1 MKKLILLLIIFYM
14 TFTYNIYGSEPFT
27 ILKEK
32 IDKVFNILNDPTYSD
47 ESIKDEQYK
56 NLWDVVEDTFDFD
69 SMSRLALGNNWRDF
83 SSEQQNEFSK
93 VFRKYMGNYYLD
105 KIQSGFSDEQ
115 VEYVDEDLLSD
126 KKAVI
131 MTNIIR
137 NGVKT
142 SINYSMLRTGDLWK
156 IYDVKIEGVSLLK
169 NYRTQFRSILMK
181 EKPEELIKI
190 LKEKIR

>member
-1 MKKLILLLIIFYM
+1 MKKLFLLLIIIYM
-14 TFTYNIYGSEPFT
+14 TFTYNIYASEPFT

-32 IDKVFNILNDPTYSD
+32 IDKVISILNDPVYSD
-47 ESIKDEQYK
+47 ETKKDEQYEK
-56 NLWDVVEDTFDFD
+56 LWNVVEDAFDFN
-69 SMSRLALGNNWRDF
+69 SMSRLALGNNWRNF

-105 KIQSGFSDEQ
+105 KIQSGFSDEK
-115 VEYVDEDLLSD
+115 VEYVDEELLSD
-126 KKAVI
+126 KKAVV

-142 SINYSMLRTGDLWK
+142 PINYSMLKTGDLWK

-169 NYRTQFRSILMK
+169 NYRTQFRSLLMK
-181 EKPEELIKI
+181 EKPEELIKM
-190 LKEKIR
+190 LKEKIS